1 MQEVSNGSTRFIG
14 PLYGLSLRPAQLV
27 GGTEQV
33 TKMFFRTL
41 QQAKRFLRIILG
53 FTLLAL
59 GAVLFFSPAPGW
71 LVMLLGLGLL
81 AAEFVWAR
89 RLLAS
94 MKEQGIRLRDFVF
107 ARSHVQG
114 D

>member
-1 MQEVSNGSTRFIG
+1 M
-14 PLYGLSLRPAQLV
+14 L
-27 GGTEQV
+27 
-33 TKMFFRTL
+33 FRTL
-41 QQAKRFLRIILG
+41 QQAKRFLRILLG

-59 GAVLFFSPAPGW
+59 GVVLFFSPAPGW

-94 MKEQGIRLRDFVF
+94 MKEQGVRLRDFVF
-107 ARSHVQG
+107 ARSHTQG

>member
-1 MQEVSNGSTRFIG
+1 MREVTERQYNIISACYTVFPGG
-14 PLYGLSLRPAQLV
+14 PRNWLV
-27 GGTEQV
+27 ERNT
-33 TKMFFRTL
+33 TMLFKTL
-41 QQAKRFLRIILG
+41 QQTKRFLRIVLG

-94 MKEQGIRLRDFVF
+94 MKEQSVRLRDFVLARGN
-107 ARSHVQG
+107 ARSL
-114 D
+114 